1 MNACDVTRP
10 EDVAGFCKSAT
21 LAEIASHDYV
31 LTPGRYV
38 GAEEVEEDAEP
49 FDAKMKRLTGQ
60 FEAQLAEG
68 AKLDAETRKNLRGLG
83 YTHRART
90 TNE

>member
-21 LAEIASHDYV
+21 LAEIASHDFV

-49 FDAKMKRLTGQ
+49 FGAKMKRPSRSRPS
-60 FEAQLAEG
+60 A
-68 AKLDAETRKNLRGLG
+68 R
-83 YTHRART
+83 RT
-90 TNE
+90 TVRG